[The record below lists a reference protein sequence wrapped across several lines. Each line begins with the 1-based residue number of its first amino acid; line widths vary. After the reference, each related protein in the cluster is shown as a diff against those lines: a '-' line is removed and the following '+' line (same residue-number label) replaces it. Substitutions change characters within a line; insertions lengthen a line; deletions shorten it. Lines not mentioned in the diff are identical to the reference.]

1 MFERSALLL
10 DPDAGDEHEIHHM
23 LKSVGFADIPA
34 ARRRFQDL
42 CVDDQSRTLLA
53 GSLPPLLTALSGT
66 ATPDGSL
73 VNFERL
79 VQTIPDRAQLFQ
91 YLSQNPR
98 AVEILV
104 KLFVGSQFLTE
115 ILLRNPSYLAKLTR
129 HKRLAEFK
137 SQQQFVEEA
146 QQAAGEHYTLDAKF
160 DALRRFQH
168 WELLRI
174 GACDSFG
181 LMDLKSITV
190 QLSLLTDSLVQSC
203 LILLAQDLNLSVD
216 GFAVL
221 AFGKLGGEELN
232 YSSDIDLV
240 FLVEK
245 EASKYWKL
253 GQQLIK
259 ALMESTAE
267 GFMYRVDMR
276 LRPWGRSGPLV
287 NTVDAHVGYLRQ
299 HGMLWEKQALLKARV
314 IAGEK
319 GVGKAFLERI
329 EPIIYASPADQVR
342 QNIREMKQKIEA
354 ELEKQ
359 GRKWGEVKSGAGS
372 IRDIEFVVQ
381 FLQLRYGGENR
392 SVRSINTLDAL
403 VRLAD
408 FGYLKADEYRIL
420 SSGYHF
426 LRTIEHA
433 LQLMHYKQVHAL
445 PDDRRELS
453 YLARRL
459 DYADAEQFLKYYR
472 QHCQQIR
479 AIFEKYIGKEE
490 PREPQQKTSAE
501 GESALPIP
509 LLGIEPSYTLV
520 FTPDEIRA
528 HAALF
533 ERLSDVNPTEVAI
546 EKRDDET
553 WRMTTVGY
561 DCAGKLSVICGHLFV
576 YGCDIVDGHLFVL
589 PTASAGGDRKDGGAL
604 PAASGR
610 GFTGRGKFI
619 SVFTVKTSDAQ
630 RSDGIWTRLR
640 DDLCDVMRMQQEG
653 KRKEVQGILAKRAA
667 EAVVD
672 AVGLPDSLLPVE
684 IEIDNETSANHT
696 LLRIRAEDTIGFL
709 YELTNALAISGIHS
723 VRVVIQSIGRR
734 IDDTLWVT
742 DNQGEKI
749 TDPQKQRE
757 LRTAIVLIKH
767 FTHLLPRSPNP
778 ETALLHFQGFLEQ
791 LFGRDDWVAD
801 IASLENTQVLDA
813 LAQLLGVSNF
823 LWEDFLRLQHDNLFP
838 VVKDVD
844 ALKQRKPRSELER
857 GLDLD
862 LADAKSPDEKRTR
875 LNAWKDRE
883 MFRTDMRHILE
894 LVDEFGEFSE
904 ELTDVAEVTVDA
916 AYRICNGELAARY
929 GQPLLENGAPNRLCI
944 CALGKCGGR
953 ELGYASDIE
962 LMFVYDDAGKTTGPE
977 IITATEYYIKLVEL
991 FSQAIQSRSEGIFH
1005 IDLRLR
1011 PYGRAGSLAVAREA
1025 FEQYFRSDG
1034 PAWPYERQALVK
1046 LRPISG
1052 DLAFGEEIVALRDRL
1067 VYTGEPFDV
1076 NSMRAMRERQL
1087 RQLVTAGTINAK
1099 LTEGGLVDC
1108 EYLVQGLQITH
1119 GHRDPALRET
1129 NTLKAMTAL
1138 KQKGI
1143 LSEEDFSHLR
1153 DGYIFQRHLI
1163 DALRMVRGNAW
1174 DLTVPAPESEEFL
1187 FLARRL
1193 GYSPGVHELQNDL
1206 QRHNEHIRD
1215 LGRLLDAAP
1224 R

>member
-1 MFERSALLL
+1 MFERSSLLL
-10 DPDAGDEHEIHHM
+10 DPHTEDDPEIHRL
-23 LKSVGFADIPA
+23 LKSVGFSDIPA
-34 ARRRFQDL
+34 AQRRFQDL
-42 CVDDQSRTLLA
+42 CTDEQSRTLLA
-53 GSLPPLLTALSGT
+53 GSMPPLLIALSET

-79 VQTIPDRAQLFQ
+79 VQTIPDRAQLFL

-146 QQAAGEHYTLDAKF
+146 QQIAGEHYTLDAKF

-203 LILLAQDLNLSVD
+203 LILLAQDMKLSVD

-245 EASKYWKL
+245 DAAQYWKL

-259 ALMESTAE
+259 ALMESTME

-314 IAGEK
+314 IAGEYA
-319 GVGKAFLERI
+319 VGKGFLERI
-329 EPIIYASPADQVR
+329 EPIIYSSPADQVR
-342 QNIREMKQKIEA
+342 RNIREMKQNIEA
-354 ELEKQ
+354 NLEKQ
-359 GRKWGEVKSGAGS
+359 GRKWGEVKSGEGS

-392 SVRSINTLDAL
+392 AVRSINTLDAL
-403 VRLAD
+403 VRLVD
-408 FGYLKADEYRIL
+408 FGYLKGDEYRIL

-445 PDDRRELS
+445 PDDHRELS

-459 DYADAEQFLKYYR
+459 DYPDAEQFLQYYR
-472 QHCQQIR
+472 QHCRQIR
-479 AIFEKYIGKEE
+479 AIFEKYIGTDE
-490 PREPQQKTSAE
+490 PLEQKPSRSTE
-501 GESALPIP
+501 DDSALPPP

-520 FTPDEIRA
+520 FSPEEIRD
-528 HAALF
+528 HATLF
-533 ERLSDVNPTEVAI
+533 ERLSDANPMEVTI
-546 EKRDDET
+546 GKLDDGT

-561 DCAGKLSVICGHLFV
+561 DCAGKLSVICGHLFI

-589 PTASAGGDRKDGGAL
+589 PTGNEYKDGAAT
-604 PAASGR
+604 PTASGR
-610 GFTGRGKFI
+610 SLSGRGKFI
-619 SVFTVKTSDAQ
+619 SAFTVKPPVDRQTDAV
-630 RSDGIWTRLR
+630 WMRLR

-672 AVGLPDSLLPVE
+672 AVGLPESLLPVE
-684 IEIDNETSANHT
+684 VEIDNETSASHT

-723 VRVVIQSIGRR
+723 VRVVIQSIGKR

-742 DNQGEKI
+742 DHLGDKI
-749 TDPQKQRE
+749 TDPKKQRE
-757 LRTAIVLIKH
+757 VRTAIVLIKH

-778 ETALLHFQGFLEQ
+778 ETALLQFQGFLEQ
-791 LFGRDDWVAD
+791 LFDRDDWVAD

-844 ALKQRKPRSELER
+844 ALKQRKPRSELES
-857 GLDLD
+857 GLEHD
-862 LADAKSPDEKRTR
+862 LADAKSPEDKRKC

-904 ELTDVAEVTVDA
+904 ELTDVAEATVDA
-916 AYRICNGELAARY
+916 AYRICNDELAARY
-929 GQPLLENGAPNRLCI
+929 GQPQLENGMPNRLCI

-962 LMFVYDDAGKTTGPE
+962 LMFVYDDSGKTAGPE
-977 IITATEYYIKLVEL
+977 IITAAEYYIKLVET

-1025 FEQYFRSDG
+1025 FEQYFRPDG

-1052 DLAFGEEIVALRDRL
+1052 DLAFGQEIVDLRDRL
-1067 VYTGEPFDV
+1067 VFTGEPFDV

-1108 EYLVQGLQITH
+1108 EYLVQGLQISY

-1129 NTLKAMTAL
+1129 NTLKAMNAL
-1138 KQKGI
+1138 RATGI
-1143 LSEEDFSHLR
+1143 LSEDNFEKLR

-1174 DLTVPAPESEEFL
+1174 DLTVPPPQSEEFL

-1193 GYSPGVHELQNDL
+1193 GYQSKVDELQDDL
-1206 QRHNEHIRD
+1206 QRHNEQIRD
-1215 LGRLLDAAP
+1215 LGSLLDGTT

>member
-1 MFERSALLL
+1 MFEQSALLL
-10 DPDAGDEHEIHHM
+10 DPAAGDDGAIQRM
-23 LKSVGFADIPA
+23 LETVGFADIPA
-34 ARRRFQDL
+34 AKRRFLEL
-42 CVDDQSRTLLA
+42 CLDEKSRDLLA
-53 GSLPPLLTALSGT
+53 TSLPPLLVSLSET

-79 VQTIPDRAQLFQ
+79 VQTIPDRVQLFQ

-129 HKRLAEFK
+129 HKRLADFK

-146 QQAAGEHYTLDAKF
+146 QQTAGEFYKLDDKL

-190 QLSLLTDSLVQSC
+190 QLSLLADSLVQSC
-203 LILLAQDLNLSVD
+203 LILLAQDLGLAVD

-221 AFGKLGGEELN
+221 AFGKLGGEEIN

-245 EASKYWKL
+245 DAAKYWKL

-259 ALMESTAE
+259 ALMESTSE

-287 NTVDAHVGYLRQ
+287 NTVDAHVAYLRQ
-299 HGMLWEKQALLKARV
+299 HGMLWEKQALVKARV
-314 IAGEK
+314 IAGEPA
-319 GVGKAFLERI
+319 VGREFLERI
-329 EPIIYASPADQVR
+329 EPIIYSSPVDQVR
-342 QNIREMKQKIEA
+342 KNIREMKDKIEA
-354 ELEKQ
+354 DLDKQ

-381 FLQLRYGGENR
+381 YLQLCYGGENR

-426 LRTIEHA
+426 LRTIEHS

-459 DYADAEQFLKYYR
+459 DYPDADHFLRYYR
-472 QHCQQIR
+472 QHCQKIR
-479 AIFEKYIGKEE
+479 AIYEKYIGSEE
-490 PREPQQKTSAE
+490 PPQPKVDRSHAD
-501 GESALPIP
+501 ESDLPPP

-520 FTPDEIRA
+520 FTPEEIRA

-533 ERLSDVNPTEVAI
+533 ERVSEANSIEVAI
-546 EKRDDET
+546 QPHDDDT
-553 WRMTTVGY
+553 WRITTVSY
-561 DCAGKLSVICGHLFV
+561 DCPGKLAVICGHLFI
-576 YGCDIVDGHLFVL
+576 YGCDIVDGHLFML
-589 PTASAGGDRKDGGAL
+589 PTAATSGERPPTPTAT
-604 PAASGR
+604 GR
-610 GFTGRGKFI
+610 GLTSLGKFI
-619 SVFTVKTSDAQ
+619 SVFTVRPSGDRRSEATWAQ
-630 RSDGIWTRLR
+630 LS
-640 DDLCDVMRMQQEG
+640 DDLCTVMRMQQQG

-672 AVGLPDSLLPVE
+672 AVGLPASLLPVE
-684 IEIDNETSANHT
+684 VDIDNESSANHT

-742 DNQGEKI
+742 DHQGEKI

-778 ETALLHFQGFLEQ
+778 ETALLQFQGFLEQ
-791 LFGRDDWVAD
+791 LFSRDDWVAD
-801 IASLENTQVLDA
+801 IASLEDTQVLDA

-844 ALKQRKPRSELER
+844 ALKKRKPRAELER
-857 GLDLD
+857 GLQHD
-862 LADAKSPDEKRTR
+862 LAGADAPEEKRRR

-883 MFRTDMRHILE
+883 MFRTDMRHILG
-894 LVDEFGEFSE
+894 LVEEFGEFSE
-904 ELTDVAEVTVDA
+904 ELTDVAEVTVDT
-916 AYRICNGELAARY
+916 AYRICNDELAARY
-929 GQPLLENGAPNRLCI
+929 GQPLLETGEPNRLVI

-962 LMFVYDDAGKTTGPE
+962 LMFVYDDAGKTSGPE
-977 IITATEYYIKLVEL
+977 VITATEYYIKLVET

-1025 FEQYFRSDG
+1025 FESYFRPDG

-1052 DLAFGEEIVALRDRL
+1052 DLEFGKEIVALRDKL

-1108 EYLVQGLQITH
+1108 EYLVQGLQITY
-1119 GHRDPALRET
+1119 GHRDPSLRQT
-1129 NTLKAMTAL
+1129 NTLKAMVAL

-1143 LSEEDFSHLR
+1143 LSEQHFGYLC
-1153 DGYIFQRHLI
+1153 DGYVFQRHLI
-1163 DALRMVRGNAW
+1163 DALRMVRGNAR
-1174 DLTVPAPESEEFL
+1174 DLTVPAADSEEFL

-1193 GYSPGVHELQNDL
+1193 GYHAGVHELQNDL
-1206 QRHNEHIRD
+1206 QRHNERICD
-1215 LGRLLDAAP
+1215 LGTLLDSKP
-1224 R
+1224 RA